1 MSNQTNSS
9 SGDKAMKLWQ
19 KDKASLQQVEKF
31 TVGNDREMDLVLAPF
46 DVLGSIA
53 HVIMLE
59 SVGLLTKEEKD
70 LLIKELKVIYNY
82 FLPKKENTLNNS
94 PLGDGG
100 LAPGVEDIHS
110 QVELMLTEKLGNVGK
125 KIHSARS
132 RNDQVLV
139 DLKLFLRS
147 EIEKL
152 VGNTKA
158 FFDLLIAQSEKYKK
172 DLLPGYTH
180 LQLAMPSSF
189 GLWFGAYAES
199 LVDDVTTLQAAYT
212 VVNKNPLGS
221 AAGYGSSFPIN
232 RTLTT
237 QLLGFDDLNYN
248 VVYAQMGRGKTER
261 IVAASMTNI
270 AATLSK
276 LSMDACL
283 FLNQNFG
290 FISFPDELTTG
301 SSIMPHKKNPDVFEL
316 IRSHCN
322 RIQALPNEIMLMT
335 TNLPSGYQRDLQLL
349 KEHIIPAFE
358 NLNDCLQMAGLM
370 LSNIEVK
377 KDLLQD
383 KKYKFLFSVEEVNK
397 LVLQGMPFRDA
408 YKKVGMDIEEGNFK
422 YSPEVAHTHE
432 GSIGN
437 LQNDK
442 IIAMMQNVIQQFN
455 FDKVKAA
462 LQKLI
467 Q

>member
-1 MSNQTNSS
+1 
-9 SGDKAMKLWQ
+9 MKLWQ
-19 KDKASLQQVEKF
+19 KDKVSLKEVEKF
-31 TVGNDREMDLVLAPF
+31 TVGNDRDLDIYLAPF
-46 DVLGSIA
+46 DVLGSLA
-53 HVIMLE
+53 HTQMLE
-59 SVGLLTKEEKD
+59 SIGLLTKDE
-70 LLIKELKVIYNY
+70 LTQLQAELKNIYQLTTKPD
-82 FLPKKENTLNNS
+82 FKLE
-94 PLGDGG
+94 D
-100 LAPGVEDIHS
+100 GVEDIHS
-110 QVELMLTEKLGNVGK
+110 QVELMLTQKLGDIGK

-152 VGNTKA
+152 VGNTKEL
-158 FFDLLIAQSEKYKK
+158 FDLLITQSEKYKG

-199 LVDDVTTLQAAYT
+199 LVDDLITVQAAYE

-232 RTLTT
+232 RTMTT
-237 QLLGFDDLNYN
+237 ELLGFDSLNHN

-261 IVAASMTNI
+261 IVAAAIANI

-283 FLNQNFG
+283 YLNQNFA

-322 RIQALPNEIMLMT
+322 RIQALPNEIMMQT
-335 TNLPSGYQRDLQLL
+335 TNLPSGYFRDLQLL
-349 KEHIIPAFE
+349 KEHIIPAFQ
-358 NLNDCLQMAGLM
+358 NLNDCIQMAGLM
-370 LSNIEVK
+370 LSNIQVN
-377 KDLLQD
+377 KDLLKD
-383 KKYKFLFSVEEVNK
+383 EKYKYLFSVEEVNK
-397 LVLQGMPFRDA
+397 LVLQGVPFRDA
-408 YKKVGMDIEEGNFK
+408 YKQVGLSIEKGDFT
-422 YSPEVAHTHE
+422 YTPEVNHTHE
-432 GSIGN
+432 GTIGN
-437 LQNDK
+437 LQN
-442 IIAMMQNVIQQFN
+442 AQIQQKMDIIVSRFN
-455 FDKVKAA
+455 FKKIREAFA
-462 LQKLI
+462 NLLS
-467 Q
+467 